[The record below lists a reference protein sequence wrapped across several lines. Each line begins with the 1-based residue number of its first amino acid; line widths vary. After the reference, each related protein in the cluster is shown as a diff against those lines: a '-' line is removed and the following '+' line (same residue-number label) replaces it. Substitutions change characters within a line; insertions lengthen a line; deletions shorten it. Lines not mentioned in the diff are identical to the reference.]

1 MSDIKIFNHPKF
13 GSIRTTGTPDNPE
26 FCAMDI
32 CKALGYTNG
41 RKAVADHVETPD
53 VTKRYIGVVTG
64 KKADGTD
71 ATQKVEVSFVN
82 ESGLYALI
90 FGSSLPQAKQFKRWV
105 TSEVLPSIRK
115 HGAYMTTAT
124 IEKVMNDPDSWIK
137 LLQTLKEERQQR
149 QLAESKASLLEEI
162 TKEQAPKV
170 AFADAVLSSPDSIL
184 VNELAKILCQRGY
197 KTGEI
202 RLYEQLRNE
211 GYLCKTGSDYNLP
224 KQEYLEMGL
233 FEVTKGTRSGNG
245 GILHTTRTTK
255 VTPKGCQYFIN
266 KFIGKP
272 QTLFTD

>member
-1 MSDIKIFNHPKF
+1 MSDIQIFNHPQF
-13 GSIRTTGTPDNPE
+13 GSIRTTGTPENPE
-26 FCAMDI
+26 FCAMDL
-32 CKALGYTNG
+32 CKALGMTNG
-41 RKAVADHVETPD
+41 RKAVADHCDEDD
-53 VTKRYIGVVTG
+53 VTKRYTTDSIGRNQLLTY
-64 KKADGTD
+64 
-71 ATQKVEVSFVN
+71 VN

-90 FGSSLPQAKQFKRWV
+90 LGSKLESAKKFKRWI
-105 TSEVLPSIRK
+105 TSEVLPAIRK
-115 HGAYMTTAT
+115 TGTYS
-124 IEKVMNDPDSWIK
+124 IEQLSRK
-137 LLQTLKEERQQR
+137 
-149 QLAESKASLLEEI
+149 QLALMVVQAEEEKERLALENKQQHHQLE
-162 TKEQAPKV
+162 EQAPKV

-211 GYLCKTGSDYNLP
+211 GYLCKSGSDYNLP

-245 GILHTTRTTK
+245 GIMHTTRTTK